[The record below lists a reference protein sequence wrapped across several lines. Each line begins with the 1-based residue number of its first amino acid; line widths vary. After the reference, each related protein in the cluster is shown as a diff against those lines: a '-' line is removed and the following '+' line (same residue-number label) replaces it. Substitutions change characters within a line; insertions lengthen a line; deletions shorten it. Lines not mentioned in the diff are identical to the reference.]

1 MSEFA
6 ALMPAAFTT
15 DPKHLVT
22 IIVVAVVVTIASF
35 VVNQFTKRR

>member
-6 ALMPAAFTT
+6 ALMPATFTT